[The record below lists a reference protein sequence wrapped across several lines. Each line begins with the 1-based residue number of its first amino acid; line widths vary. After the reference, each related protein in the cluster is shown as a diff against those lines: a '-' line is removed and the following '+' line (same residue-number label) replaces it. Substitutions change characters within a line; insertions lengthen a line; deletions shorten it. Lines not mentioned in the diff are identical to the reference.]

1 MNISDTNSRL
11 YLMRIVHNFDGTVA
25 SRALLE
31 AEYRDWQVRP
41 GLWGAQTRVR
51 WNALLG
57 IFTVASVSA
66 AGWFGVVALVSR
78 FVR

>member
-1 MNISDTNSRL
+1 MNTSDANNRL
-11 YLMRIVHNFDGTVA
+11 YLMHIVHNFDGTVA

-31 AEYRDWQVRP
+31 AEYRDWKVRP
-41 GLWGAQTRVR
+41 GLWGAETRVH

-66 AGWFGVVALVSR
+66 AGWFGLAALLSR
-78 FVR
+78 FVK